1 MKKLLAILLTLA
13 LILSLA
19 ACGGNETP
27 AVDDNAGATGTS
39 GDGST
44 DGTNDTSG
52 GTSDSTPGGTS
63 DSTPGG
69 TNDGTTGGSQPGTT
83 TGLGYEADRKL
94 NKSGAVSVVDNLNN
108 TYYKLT
114 TEKKLK
120 IGYFGGSVTGGIGGT
135 DGYNWATATTEWF
148 KTKFPSANVE
158 SKNIAW
164 GGSGTYWGYFRMGE
178 DNTGKDNII
187 AYKPDLIFVEFSI
200 NDAYSHLTEMQSHY
214 YMEGIIKKLRA
225 VNPKMDIV
233 IVLIT
238 DKSKQDGETKNSTAH
253 KAVAAHYGIP
263 TIDVGKALVKEI
275 KDKGAKWEDYVSDIV
290 HPNNKGY
297 KVYADCIAQ
306 YLSSKLISSPDKSGY
321 KDHAKPA
328 NDLVSNQSTGSYLIK
343 ADSITTQTG
352 FTAINSNSVN
362 CPSLGGKKMFGK
374 QGSKMTVEFEGRG
387 FGILCDGGNGG
398 KIKVTVDGKSVT
410 IDVMGGNNF
419 EYPAIENLKPG
430 KRTAEIEI
438 ISGSRVAIGAFAVE
452 K

>member
-1 MKKLLAILLTLA
+1 MF
-13 LILSLA
+13 
-19 ACGGNETP
+19 
-27 AVDDNAGATGTS
+27 
-39 GDGST
+39 
-44 DGTNDTSG
+44 
-52 GTSDSTPGGTS
+52 
-63 DSTPGG
+63 
-69 TNDGTTGGSQPGTT
+69 
-83 TGLGYEADRKL
+83 
-94 NKSGAVSVVDNLNN
+94 
-108 TYYKLT
+108 
-114 TEKKLK
+114 EKNLK

-135 DGYNWATATTEWF
+135 DGYNWAVATTDWF
-148 KTKFPSANVE
+148 KSNFPGANID

-164 GGSGTYWGYFRMGE
+164 GGTSSFWGYFRMGE
-178 DNTGKDNII
+178 DNTGKDNLI
-187 AYKPDLIFVEFSI
+187 AYKPDLVFVEFSI

-225 VNPKMDIV
+225 ANPKMDIV
-233 IVLIT
+233 IVIIT
-238 DKSKQDGETKNSTAH
+238 DKSKQDSETQSSTAH

-275 KDKGAKWEDYVSDIV
+275 KDKGAKWEDYVTDIV

-306 YLSSKLISSPDKSGY
+306 YLNGKLISSPDKSGY

-362 CPSLGGKKMFGK
+362 CPDLGGKHMFGK

-410 IDVMGGNNF
+410 IDVMGENNF
-419 EYPAIENLKPG
+419 EYPAIENLKAG
-430 KRTAEIEI
+430 KHTAEIEI
-438 ISGSRVAIGAFAVE
+438 ISGSRVAIGAFTVE

>member
-1 MKKLLAILLTLA
+1 MKQLIAILLTLA

-27 AVDDNAGATGTS
+27 AGSDNGGTT
-39 GDGST
+39 GST
-44 DGTNDTSG
+44 ADGTT
-52 GTSDSTPGGTS
+52 
-63 DSTPGG
+63 GG
-69 TNDGTTGGSQPGTT
+69 TNDGTTEGGSQSGTT
-83 TGLGYEADRKL
+83 TGLGYEAERTI
-94 NKSGAVSVVDNLNN
+94 NKSGAVSAVDNLNN
-108 TYYKLT
+108 TYYKLS

-120 IGYFGGSVTGGIGGT
+120 VAYLGGSVTGGTGGT
-135 DGYNWATATTEWF
+135 DGYCWASATTEWF
-148 KTKFPSANVE
+148 KSKFPSAKIE

-164 GGSGTYWGYFRMGE
+164 GGTSSYWGFFRLSE

-187 AYKPDLIFVEFSI
+187 TYNPDLIFVEFSI
-200 NDAYSHLTEMQSHY
+200 NDAYAHLTEMQSHY

-225 VNPKMDIV
+225 ANPKMDIV
-233 IVLIT
+233 IVFVT
-238 DKSKQDGETKNSTAH
+238 DKSKQDGDNQNSSAH
-253 KAVAAHYGIP
+253 RAVAAHYGIP

-275 KDKGAKWEDYVSDIV
+275 KDKGAKWEDYVTDIV

-297 KVYADCIAQ
+297 KVYADCVAQ
-306 YLSSKLISSPDKSGY
+306 YLNGKLISSPDKSGY

-343 ADSITTQTG
+343 ADTITAQSD

-387 FGILCDGGNGG
+387 FGILCDGGTGG
-398 KIKVTVDGKSVT
+398 KIKVTVDGKSVSV
-410 IDVMGGNNF
+410 DVMGGNNF
-419 EYPAIENLKPG
+419 EYPAIENLKAG
-430 KRTAEIEI
+430 KHTAEIEI
-438 ISGSRVAIGAFAVE
+438 VGGSRVAIGAFAVE